1 MGKGRIVTIPD
12 QIRRRGERAL
22 HNAAIAI
29 QRGDVAAK
37 IKFLADAEVC
47 RKLLLEAGE
56 PDLEAVIHPD
66 AVERCSETEDMFE

>member
-1 MGKGRIVTIPD
+1 MTIPD

-29 QRGDVAAK
+29 QRGDFTAK
-37 IKFLADAEVC
+37 RKFLEDAEMC

-56 PDLEAVIHPD
+56 PDLEAVIDPD
-66 AVERCSETEDMFE
+66 AVERCRETEDLFE